1 VSDRFHDDYRRSHEV
16 KSGSDRSFGFV
27 FCAIFVIIGLWPL
40 LSSEGPRLWSLVI
53 AAGFLG
59 VALLRPVLLSPLNRL
74 WFKFGLLLN
83 KVVNPLIMG
92 LVFYI
97 TVTPIGLIMRV
108 LGKDLLGLRLSKDS
122 ESYWIHRDPPGPSP
136 ESMRQQF

>member
-1 VSDRFHDDYRRSHEV
+1 MLRPS
-16 KSGSDRSFGFV
+16 
-27 FCAIFVIIGLWPL
+27 
-40 LSSEGPRLWSLVI
+40 
-53 AAGFLG
+53 
-59 VALLRPVLLSPLNRL
+59 LLRPLNRL

-136 ESMRQQF
+136 ESMRHQF

>member
-1 VSDRFHDDYRRSHEV
+1 MSDRFHDDYRRSHEV